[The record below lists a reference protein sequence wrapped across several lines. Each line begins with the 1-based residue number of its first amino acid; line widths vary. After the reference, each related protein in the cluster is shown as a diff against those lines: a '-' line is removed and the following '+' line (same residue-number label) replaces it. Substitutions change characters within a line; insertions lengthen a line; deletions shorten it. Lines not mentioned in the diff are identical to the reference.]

1 MDALG
6 GVGLG
11 EVISIFL
18 INGSVERLVVERVH
32 FIHFKLGLE
41 VGEVVVGKA
50 VGAAAS
56 VGEAE
61 VFINNF
67 LARASPVARC
77 CVSQK

>member
-1 MDALG
+1 MDALR

-11 EVISIFL
+11 EVISILL
-18 INGSVERLVVERVH
+18 INGSVDRLVEERVH

-41 VGEVVVGKA
+41 VGEVMVGKA

-67 LARASPVARC
+67 LAHASPVGRC